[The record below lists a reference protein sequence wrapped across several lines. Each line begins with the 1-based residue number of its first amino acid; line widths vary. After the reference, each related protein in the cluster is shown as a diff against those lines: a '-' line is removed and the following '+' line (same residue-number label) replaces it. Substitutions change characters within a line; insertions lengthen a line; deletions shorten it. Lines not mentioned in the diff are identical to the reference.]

1 MNGTALRRLRERLGF
16 GVLAVAGF
24 AVVGLA
30 LALFGLVAVQGAS
43 SISPEFLLGAPRKG
57 MTEGGILPAILG
69 TFLVTLT
76 TAIAAV
82 PLGVAAAIYLAL
94 YARPGVWTTVVRT
107 SIRNLAGVPSIVYG
121 LFGLAL
127 FVHGLGFGHS
137 VLASGLTLGLL
148 TLPAVVTSAEEAI
161 GTVPVEQK
169 DGALALGATKWEAI
183 RTVILP
189 AAGPGIL
196 TGAILGLS
204 RAAGETAPI
213 LVTGVTFSRPSVPA
227 SPLDEFMA
235 LPFHLYVLATQHHD
249 PGRVRPLAY
258 ATALVL
264 LVLVALMSGGAAVV
278 RARLSRARAS

>member
-1 MNGTALRRLRERLGF
+1 VRGRALRRLRERLGF

-24 AVVGLA
+24 AVIGLA
-30 LALFGLVAVQGAS
+30 VALFGLIAAQGAGS
-43 SISPEFLLGAPRKG
+43 LSLELIFSPPRKG
-57 MTEGGILPAILG
+57 MTEGGIFPAILG

-76 TAIAAV
+76 TAIAAI

-94 YARPGVWTTVVRT
+94 YARPGVWTSVVRT

-137 VLASGLTLGLL
+137 ILASGLTLGLL

-213 LVTGVTFSRPSVPA
+213 LVTGVTFSRPSLPA

-249 PGRVRPLAY
+249 PVRVRPLAY

-264 LVLVALMSGGAAVV
+264 LVLVALMSGGAAIV

>member
-1 MNGTALRRLRERLGF
+1 MNRLRERVGF
-16 GVLAVAGF
+16 GVLAVAAF
-24 AVVGLA
+24 VVVGVA
-30 LALFGLVAVQGAS
+30 LALFGVVVARGAG
-43 SISPEFLLGAPRKG
+43 SISVAFLLEAPRHG

-69 TFLVTLT
+69 TFLVTLI
-76 TAIAAV
+76 TAIAAI
-82 PLGVAAAIYLAL
+82 PLGVAAAIYLVM
-94 YARPGVWTTVVRT
+94 YARPGFWTTLVRT

-127 FVHGLGFGHS
+127 FVQGVGLGHS

-148 TLPAVVTSAEEAI
+148 TLPAVITSSEESI
-161 GTVPVEQK
+161 RTVPRALRE
-169 DGALALGATKWEAI
+169 GALALGATKWEAI

-189 AAGPGIL
+189 ASSAGMV

-213 LVTGVTFSRPSVPA
+213 LVTGVTFSRPGLPT

-249 PGRVRPLAY
+249 PTRVRPLAY

-264 LVLVALMSGGAAVV
+264 LVLVAAMACGAAVV
-278 RARLSRARAS
+278 RVRWSRGRET